1 MSNLFR
7 VITWKESGENEKCP
21 KCLNIRQDF
30 MEIMPNVWAC
40 YQCGCVFVPKAVR
53 YKELE
58 GKREQ
63 VALQQRERAEKL
75 IELVKQDL
83 SPTPAIVMVGDKIV
97 VPEGAATITEAI
109 EKANIEA
116 PQTDVTITLNPTCEI
131 CGKVCGSKAGLAAH
145 MRSHN

>member
-63 VALQQRERAEKL
+63 IASQEREKTEVRFVVGNVILVPDDVPTIAE
-75 IELVKQDL
+75 
-83 SPTPAIVMVGDKIV
+83 AM
-97 VPEGAATITEAI
+97 
-109 EKANIEA
+109 EKASE
-116 PQTDVTITLNPTCEI
+116 PEPEFKCEI
-131 CGKVCGSKAGLAAH
+131 CGKVCSSKLGLNSH
-145 MRSHN
+145 MRSHKENK